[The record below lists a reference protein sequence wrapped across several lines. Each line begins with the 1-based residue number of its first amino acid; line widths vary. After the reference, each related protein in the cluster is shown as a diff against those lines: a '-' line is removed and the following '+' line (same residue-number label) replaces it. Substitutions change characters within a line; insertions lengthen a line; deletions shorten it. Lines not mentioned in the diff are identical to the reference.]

1 MTGGEGL
8 LHKQACRDWQK
19 YLVGQVSDCAECHIM
34 GIHVGD
40 HLHPSTN
47 VEGKTSLALKHSK
60 IIWLCAQCLK
70 PHKWDLLDNGACEVL
85 QNKKAPGF
93 SVRPDITLVNSE
105 GRPTAFIEFHDS
117 HLSRKA
123 VAVAKEHSIPLF
135 VVDIKRTLD
144 EFQMGLQNPQRGM
157 WQAWAEAT
165 GVNPNKS
172 DLWADRYELP
182 GHGKSIRSGSQC
194 RITVRSYTGRARW
207 FGRRG
212 ASHCRSV
219 FPATDAVTRPVSVGK
234 LVYFVLRLSKTLVS
248 RIKVRW
254 F

>member
-172 DLWADRYELP
+172 DLWADRMNYRAMESLYGRDHSAGLRFAAIPDGQGGLADVVLHIVGQCSRLP
-182 GHGKSIRSGSQC
+182 MPSRGPFLLGSWSTLSCDSQK
-194 RITVRSYTGRARW
+194 RW
-207 FGRRG
+207 L
-212 ASHCRSV
+212 A
-219 FPATDAVTRPVSVGK
+219 A
-234 LVYFVLRLSKTLVS
+234 
-248 RIKVRW
+248 
-254 F
+254 